1 MEAILVAG
9 AGKIGK
15 LIACLLSESG
25 KYQVHLVDSALESV
39 GFDDVGEQFKKII
52 FSRFDITN
60 SSLAVQYI
68 QKHKIQAVV
77 CCLPFYC
84 NVGLCQVAKECSIHY
99 FDLTEDTAVTKEITQ
114 IAQDAD
120 AAIVPQCGLAPG
132 FISIVAH
139 DLITHFDSVDKVLLR
154 VGALP
159 THPNNI
165 LKYALT
171 WSTDGLIN
179 EYGNLCY
186 GIKDG
191 QEVDLQPLEG
201 LETLQIDGL
210 SYEAFNTSG
219 GIGSL
224 AVMYKDK
231 VNTMNYKTLRYPGHC
246 KNMRLLMNDLKLN
259 EDRDTLKRIF
269 EKAIPRTK
277 QDVVLIYS
285 AVSGYQNGEYLE
297 ESYVNKIY
305 PQEIA
310 GKQWAAIQITT
321 ASSVCVLID
330 HIMTH
335 PGKYKGLVYQEN
347 IGLENFL
354 ANEFGRYYR

>member
-25 KYQVHLVDSALESV
+25 KYQVHLVDSLIESV
-39 GFDDVGEQFKKII
+39 DFDDVGDQFNKII
-52 FSRFDITN
+52 FSRLDITS

-68 QKHKIQAVV
+68 QQHKINAVV

-84 NVGLCQVAKECSIHY
+84 NVGLCQMAKECNIHY
-99 FDLTEDTAVTKEITQ
+99 FDLTEDTEVTKEITQ
-114 IAQDAD
+114 IAQGAD
-120 AAIVPQCGLAPG
+120 AAIVPQCGIAPG
-132 FISIVAH
+132 FIGIVAH
-139 DLITHFDSVDKVLLR
+139 DLMSHFDSIDKVLLR

-159 THPNNI
+159 VNPNNS

-171 WSTDGLIN
+171 WSTEGLIN
-179 EYGNLCY
+179 EYGNACY
-186 GIKDG
+186 GIQDG
-191 QEVDLQPLEG
+191 KEVSLQPLEG
-201 LETLQIDGL
+201 LETVQVDGL

-219 GIGSL
+219 GVGSL
-224 AVMYKDK
+224 AIMYKGK

-246 KNMRLLMNDLKLN
+246 KDMRLLMNDLKLN
-259 EDRDTLKRIF
+259 QDRETLKHIL

-277 QDVVLIYS
+277 QDVALIYS

-297 ESYVNKIY
+297 ENFVKKIY

-310 GKQWAAIQITT
+310 GKQWSAIQVTT
-321 ASSVCVLID
+321 ASSVCVWVD
-330 HIMTH
+330 HVMSH
-335 PGKYKGLVYQEN
+335 PEKYKGLVYQEN